1 MQSATLSRIIVDYF
15 IFSDIIYYDIKWQGC
30 VPVEKNVIIDNL
42 RINYIDEGEGK
53 TIVLFHGWGA
63 NKEAFTPIV
72 RKLSSYMRVVALDF
86 PGFGKS
92 DEPKEIWDVDAYADF
107 MKKFIKEADCEGAIW
122 LGHSFGGRVIIKLFE
137 KMEVKPSKIVLVD
150 SAGIKPKRGIG
161 YYVKVYSY
169 KLGKKILKL
178 PIINKTG
185 LYEALVKNAGSSD
198 YKVLSDNMR
207 ATMSRVVNED
217 LREHL
222 PGINVPTLL
231 IWGDND
237 TATPINDAKI
247 MDSLLPDS
255 GIVVLEGAGHFSYL
269 DSPGKFFA
277 ALEYF
282 VK

>member
-1 MQSATLSRIIVDYF
+1 M
-15 IFSDIIYYDIKWQGC
+15 
-30 VPVEKNVIIDNL
+30 EKNVIINGL
-42 RINYIDEGEGK
+42 NINYTDTGEGK

-63 NKEAFTPIV
+63 KKEAFAPV
-72 RKLSSYMRVVALDF
+72 VQRLSQYMRVVALDF

-92 DEPKEIWDVDAYADF
+92 DEPKEIWDVESYALF
-107 MKKFIKEADCEGAIW
+107 MKEFIAAADCEGAIW

-137 KMEVKPSKIVLVD
+137 KMDIKPNKIVLVD
-150 SAGIKPKRGIG
+150 SAGIKPKRGMN
-161 YYVKVYSY
+161 YYIKVYSY

-178 PIINKTG
+178 PLINKTG
-185 LYEALVKNAGSSD
+185 LYEKLVKNAGSSD

-217 LREHL
+217 LRGYL
-222 PGINVPTLL
+222 PKINVPTLL
-231 IWGDND
+231 IWGDKD
-237 TATPINDAKI
+237 TATPIADAHI

-269 DSPGKFFA
+269 DRPGKFFA

>member
-1 MQSATLSRIIVDYF
+1 MSALSRINVDYF
-15 IFSDIIYYDIKWQGC
+15 STCAIIYIRYLWQGC
-30 VPVEKNVIIDNL
+30 ASMEKNITIDNL
-42 RINYIDEGEGK
+42 NISYVEEGSGK

-63 NKEAFTPIV
+63 NKEAFTPIIK
-72 RKLSSYMRVVALDF
+72 RLSEYMRVVALDF

-92 DEPKEIWDVDAYADF
+92 DEPKEIWDVDKYSEF
-107 MKKFIKEADCEGAIW
+107 MKSFIKEADCEEAIW

-137 KMEVKPSKIVLVD
+137 KMEKKPEKIVLVD
-150 SAGIKPKRGIG
+150 SAGIKPRRGAE
-161 YYVKVYSY
+161 YYLRVYSY

-178 PIINKTG
+178 PILNKTG

-198 YKVLSDNMR
+198 YKVLSENMR

-217 LREHL
+217 LREYL
-222 PGINVPTLL
+222 RDINVPVLL

-237 TATPINDAKI
+237 TATPLSDAKI
-247 MDSLLPDS
+247 MDSLLSDS

-269 DSPGKFFA
+269 DRPQKFFA

-282 VK
+282 VKG

>member
-1 MQSATLSRIIVDYF
+1 MER
-15 IFSDIIYYDIKWQGC
+15 
-30 VPVEKNVIIDNL
+30 NVVIDNL
-42 RINYIDEGEGK
+42 NISYVDKGEGK

-63 NKEAFTPIV
+63 NKEAFTPIIN
-72 RKLSSYMRVVALDF
+72 KLSQYMRVVALDF

-92 DEPKEIWDVDAYADF
+92 DEPKEVWDVNAYSEF
-107 MKKFIKEADCEGAIW
+107 MKKFIKEADCEGAVW

-150 SAGIKPKRGIG
+150 SAGIKPKRGMK
-161 YYVKVYSY
+161 YYLKVYTY

-178 PIINKTG
+178 PILNKTG
-185 LYEALVKNAGSSD
+185 LYEKWVKNAGSSD
-198 YKVLSDNMR
+198 YKVLSENMR

-217 LREHL
+217 LRNYL
-222 PGINVPTLL
+222 PDINVPTLL
-231 IWGDND
+231 IWGDKD
-237 TATPINDAKI
+237 TATPLGDAHI
-247 MDSLLPDS
+247 MDNLLPDS

-269 DSPGKFFA
+269 DYPAKFFG

>member
-1 MQSATLSRIIVDYF
+1 M
-15 IFSDIIYYDIKWQGC
+15 
-30 VPVEKNVIIDNL
+30 EKNVNIDGLN
-42 RINYIDEGEGK
+42 INYIDKGEGK

-63 NKEAFTPIV
+63 NKEAFTPIIN
-72 RKLSSYMRVVALDF
+72 KLSAYMRVVALDF

-92 DEPKEIWDVDAYADF
+92 DEPEDVWDVEAYALF
-107 MKKFIKEADCEGAIW
+107 MKKFITAADCEGAIW

-137 KMEVKPSKIVLVD
+137 KMETKPCKIVLVD
-150 SAGIKPKRGIG
+150 AAGIKPKRGLD

-169 KLGKKILKL
+169 KMGKKILKMPL
-178 PIINKTG
+178 LNKTG
-185 LYEALVKNAGSSD
+185 LYEKLVKNAGSSD

-217 LREHL
+217 LRNYL
-222 PGINVPTLL
+222 PSINVPTLL
-231 IWGDND
+231 IWGDKD
-237 TATPINDAKI
+237 MATPMGDAHI

-269 DSPGKFFA
+269 DRPAKFFA

>member
-1 MQSATLSRIIVDYF
+1 M
-15 IFSDIIYYDIKWQGC
+15 
-30 VPVEKNVIIDNL
+30 PVEKNIRIDNL
-42 RINYIDEGEGK
+42 NINYVDIGEGK

-63 NKEAFTPIV
+63 NKEAFTPIIQ
-72 RKLSSYMRVVALDF
+72 RLSGFMRVVALDF

-92 DEPKEIWDVDAYADF
+92 DEPDEVWDVERYASF
-107 MKKFIKEADCEGAIW
+107 MQRFLKEADCEGAMW

-137 KMEVKPSKIVLVD
+137 KMAVKPEKIVLVD
-150 SAGIKPKRGIG
+150 SAGIKPKRGLD

-178 PIINKTG
+178 PVINKTG
-185 LYEALVKNAGSSD
+185 LYEKLVKNAGSSD

-207 ATMSRVVNED
+207 ATMSKVVNED
-217 LREHL
+217 LRSYL
-222 PGINVPTLL
+222 PKINVPVLL
-231 IWGDND
+231 IWGDKD
-237 TATPINDAKI
+237 TATPLSDAQV

-269 DSPGKFFA
+269 DYPGKFFA

>member
-1 MQSATLSRIIVDYF
+1 M
-15 IFSDIIYYDIKWQGC
+15 
-30 VPVEKNVIIDNL
+30 EKNVNIDGLN
-42 RINYIDEGEGK
+42 INYTDIGQGK

-63 NKEAFTPIV
+63 NKEAFTPIIN
-72 RKLSSYMRVVALDF
+72 KLSAYMRVVALDF

-92 DEPKEIWDVDAYADF
+92 DEPKEVWDVEAYALF
-107 MKKFIKEADCEGAIW
+107 MKKFIKMTDCEGAIW

-137 KMEVKPSKIVLVD
+137 KMETKPKKIVLVD
-150 SAGIKPKRGIG
+150 AAGIKPKRGLD

-169 KLGKKILKL
+169 KMGKKILKM
-178 PIINKTG
+178 PILNKTG
-185 LYEALVKNAGSSD
+185 LYEKLVKNAGSSD

-217 LREHL
+217 LRNYL
-222 PGINVPTLL
+222 PAINVPTLL
-231 IWGDND
+231 IWGDKD
-237 TATPINDAKI
+237 TATPIGDAHI

-255 GIVVLEGAGHFSYL
+255 GIVTLEGAGHFSYL
-269 DSPGKFFA
+269 DRPAKFFA

>member
-1 MQSATLSRIIVDYF
+1 M
-15 IFSDIIYYDIKWQGC
+15 
-30 VPVEKNVIIDNL
+30 EKNVVIDNL
-42 RINYIDEGEGK
+42 NINYLDVGEGK
-53 TIVLFHGWGA
+53 CIVLFHGWGA
-63 NKEAFTPIV
+63 NKEAFTPIIN
-72 RKLSSYMRVVALDF
+72 RLSAYMRVVALDF

-92 DEPKEIWDVDAYADF
+92 DEPKEVWDVELYAQF
-107 MKKFIKEADCEGAIW
+107 MKKFIKAADCERAIW

-150 SAGIKPKRGIG
+150 AAGIKPKRGID
-161 YYVKVYSY
+161 YYFKVYSY

-178 PIINKTG
+178 PVVNKTG
-185 LYEALVKNAGSSD
+185 LYEKLVKNAGSSD

-207 ATMSRVVNED
+207 ATMTRVVNED
-217 LREHL
+217 LRAHL
-222 PGINVPTLL
+222 PDINVPTLL
-231 IWGDND
+231 IWGDMD
-237 TATPINDAKI
+237 TATPLQDAKI

-269 DSPGKFFA
+269 DRPQKFFA

>member
-1 MQSATLSRIIVDYF
+1 M
-15 IFSDIIYYDIKWQGC
+15 
-30 VPVEKNVIIDNL
+30 EKNVNIDGLN
-42 RINYIDEGEGK
+42 INYLDVGEGK

-72 RKLSSYMRVVALDF
+72 KKLSAYMRVVALDF

-92 DEPKEIWDVDAYADF
+92 DEPKEIWNVEKYAQF
-107 MKKFIKEADCEGAIW
+107 MKKFIKEASCEGATW

-137 KMEVKPSKIVLVD
+137 KMETKPVKIVLVD
-150 SAGIKPKRGIG
+150 AAGIKPKRGLD
-161 YYVKVYSY
+161 YYLKVYSY
-169 KLGKKILKL
+169 KLGKKVLKL
-178 PIINKTG
+178 PLINKTG
-185 LYEALVKNAGSSD
+185 LYEKLVKNSGSSD

-217 LREHL
+217 LRGYL
-222 PGINVPTLL
+222 PKINVPTLL
-231 IWGDND
+231 IWGDKD
-237 TATPINDAKI
+237 TATPIADAHL

-255 GIVVLEGAGHFSYL
+255 GIVTLEGAGHFSYL
-269 DSPGKFFA
+269 DCPGKFFA

>member
-1 MQSATLSRIIVDYF
+1 M
-15 IFSDIIYYDIKWQGC
+15 
-30 VPVEKNVIIDNL
+30 EKNISIDNL
-42 RINYIDEGEGK
+42 NINYIDKGEGN

-63 NKEAFTPIV
+63 NKEAFTPIIN
-72 RKLSSYMRVVALDF
+72 KLSAYMRVVALDF

-92 DEPKEIWDVDAYADF
+92 DEPKEVWDVNAYAEF

-137 KMEVKPSKIVLVD
+137 KMDVKPKKIVLVD
-150 SAGIKPKRGIG
+150 SAGIKPKRGLN

-169 KLGKKILKL
+169 KLGKKVLKL
-178 PIINKTG
+178 PLINKTG
-185 LYEALVKNAGSSD
+185 LYERLVKNAGSSD
-198 YKVLSDNMR
+198 YKVLSNNMR
-207 ATMSRVVNED
+207 ATMSKVVNED
-217 LREHL
+217 LRNHL

-231 IWGDND
+231 IWGDKD
-237 TATPINDAKI
+237 TATPLNDAKI
-247 MDSLLPDS
+247 MNKLLPDS

-269 DSPGKFFA
+269 DYPNKFFG

>member
-1 MQSATLSRIIVDYF
+1 M
-15 IFSDIIYYDIKWQGC
+15 
-30 VPVEKNVIIDNL
+30 EKNITIDNL
-42 RINYIDEGEGK
+42 NINYIDEGEGK

-63 NKEAFTPIV
+63 NKEAFTPIIK
-72 RKLSSYMRVVALDF
+72 RLSGYMRVVALDF

-92 DEPKEIWDVDAYADF
+92 DEPGEIWDVNLYSEF
-107 MKKFIKEADCEGAIW
+107 MKKFIKATNSEGAIW

-150 SAGIKPKRGIG
+150 SAGIKPKRGMD

-169 KLGKKILKL
+169 KLGKKILKM
-178 PIINKTG
+178 PILNKTG
-185 LYEALVKNAGSSD
+185 LYEKLVKNAGSSD

-207 ATMSRVVNED
+207 ATMTKVVNED
-217 LREHL
+217 LRGYL
-222 PGINVPTLL
+222 PKIDVPTLL
-231 IWGDND
+231 MWGDKD
-237 TATPINDAKI
+237 TATPIGDAHI
-247 MDSLLPDS
+247 MDKLLPDS

-269 DSPGKFFA
+269 DRPQKFFA

>member
-1 MQSATLSRIIVDYF
+1 M
-15 IFSDIIYYDIKWQGC
+15 
-30 VPVEKNVIIDNL
+30 EKNISIDNL
-42 RINYIDEGEGK
+42 NINYIDKGEGN

-63 NKEAFTPIV
+63 NKEAFTPIIN
-72 RKLSSYMRVVALDF
+72 KLSAYMRVVALDF

-92 DEPKEIWDVDAYADF
+92 DEPKEVWDVNAYGEF

-137 KMEVKPSKIVLVD
+137 KVDIKPKKIVLVD
-150 SAGIKPKRGIG
+150 SAGIKPKRGID

-169 KLGKKILKL
+169 KLGKKVLKL
-178 PIINKTG
+178 PLINKTG
-185 LYEALVKNAGSSD
+185 LYERLVKNAGSSD
-198 YKVLSDNMR
+198 YKVLSNNMR
-207 ATMSRVVNED
+207 ATMSKVVNED
-217 LREHL
+217 LRNYL

-231 IWGDND
+231 IWGDKD
-237 TATPINDAKI
+237 TATPLNDAKI
-247 MDSLLPDS
+247 MNKLLPDS

-269 DSPGKFFA
+269 DYPSKFFG